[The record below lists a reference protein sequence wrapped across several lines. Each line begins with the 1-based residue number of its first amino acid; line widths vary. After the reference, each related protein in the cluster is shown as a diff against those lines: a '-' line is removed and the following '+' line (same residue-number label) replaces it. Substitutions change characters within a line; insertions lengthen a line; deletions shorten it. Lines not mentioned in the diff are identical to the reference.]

1 MILVGRRVLINVPKK
16 KESVIELTAKDEDAI
31 MQEAMKQWTRLD
43 VYAVGTTVESLKTGD
58 KVYLTTASLQ
68 NAEKVEIEGE
78 VKLMVSEGDI
88 AIIW

>member
-1 MILVGRRVLINVPKK
+1 MGRRVLINVPKK
-16 KESVIELTAKDEDAI
+16 KESVIELTAKDEE
-31 MQEAMKQWTRLD
+31 MLQKEAMALWTNLE
-43 VYAVGTTVESLKTGD
+43 VYATGDTVTLVSAGD
-58 KVYLTTASLQ
+58 KVYLTTGSLQ

>member
-1 MILVGRRVLINVPKK
+1 VLINVPKK

-31 MQEAMKQWTRLD
+31 MHEAMKQWTRLD
-43 VYAVGTTVESLKTGD
+43 VYAVGTTVESLNAGD

-68 NAEKVEIEGE
+68 NAEKVEIDGE

>member
-1 MILVGRRVLINVPKK
+1 MKLVGRRVLINVPKK
-16 KESVIELTAKDEDAI
+16 KESVIELTAKDEEMI
-31 MQEAMKQWTRLD
+31 MQEAMKLWTKLD
-43 VYAVGTTVESLKTGD
+43 VYAVGTTVESLKVGD

-78 VKLMVSEGDI
+78 VKLMVSEADI